1 MKKNTCSTLLGSVLF
16 ATGVTVALMAA
27 PAQAKKAD
35 TPDTPDTPATPT
47 TPTTPTTS
55 GLICNVNNVSL
66 GGIFATACKGPFSGN
81 DTGAQ
86 GTLLNDLNNGLFK
99 NSLSSDY
106 TYNWTLAGK
115 SDESN
120 NFLTAANGSSSGTW
134 SLKQPLVSDTF
145 VLSLKAST
153 SYSTYLFTGINY
165 TNLQGFFNTIGVALA
180 GNGNQGKALSHAS
193 LFVATKK
200 HNEKPPVT
208 KVPEPGTLLGLGLT
222 VGGMVVARRRKSN

>member
-27 PAQAKKAD
+27 PPKAA
-35 TPDTPDTPATPT
+35 PASNQT
-47 TPTTPTTS
+47 TA
-55 GLICNVNNVSL
+55 ICNVNNVSL
-66 GGIFATACKGPFSGN
+66 GGINATACKGPFDGN

-86 GTLLNDLNNGLFK
+86 GTLLSDLNNGLFK

-106 TYNWTLAGK
+106 TYNWALAGK

-120 NFLTAANGSSSGTW
+120 NFLTAANNFSSGAW
-134 SLKQPLVSDTF
+134 SLKQPLSSDTF
-145 VLSLKAST
+145 VLSLKTST
-153 SYSTYLFTGINY
+153 AYSAYLFTGINY
-165 TNLQGFFNTIGVALA
+165 TNLQGFFNTVGVALA

-200 HNEKPPVT
+200 HNEQPPVK

-222 VGGMVVARRRKSN
+222 ATGMVVSRRRKSN